1 MFSFFENHEVSDSQ
15 TSYTTSYNST
25 YNTYT
30 FENLSRLIS
39 YCQHE
44 KIYGMQQEN
53 LTEAQWEAKYPEWNK
68 VVIIP
73 VKTSTNTS
81 GYEVSVTH
89 DMNMNSIRL
98 VGGNHTPIDMQVIYS
113 RFQ

>member
-1 MFSFFENHEVSDSQ
+1 VSDSQ
-15 TSYTTSYNST
+15 TSYTTTFNST
-25 YNTYT
+25 YNSYT

-44 KIYGMQQEN
+44 KIYGMKQEN
-53 LTEAQWEAKYPEWNK
+53 LTETQWEAKYPDWNK
-68 VVIIP
+68 VVVIP
-73 VKTSTNTS
+73 VNTSTNTS

-89 DMNMNSIRL
+89 DISMNSIRL
-98 VGGNHTPIDMQVIYS
+98 VGGSRTPINMQVIYS